1 MSAPADRPDVL
12 LLDVNE
18 TLSDTAPMA
27 AAFEDVGAPGALAA
41 TWFAGVLRDGF
52 ARTAAG
58 AAAPFADVAAGGL
71 RAVLE
76 GVDGLGP
83 DLDEA
88 VSRLMEAF
96 VQLPAHPDVAPGLAA
111 LRAGGLRLATLTNGA
126 PAVSDG
132 LLRRAGARD
141 SVEQLLS
148 VQDAP
153 GGAWKPASTAYEHGL
168 RATGVGAERALLV
181 AVHPWDVDGAA
192 RAGLRT
198 AWIDREGRAYP
209 RHLLAPDLTA
219 PSLPAL
225 AELLSR

>member
-1 MSAPADRPDVL
+1 MSALSTRPDVV

-27 AAFEDVGAPGALAA
+27 RAFEDVGAPGSLAA

-58 AAAPFADVAAGGL
+58 AAAPFADVAAGAL
-71 RAVLE
+71 RTVLE

-83 DLDEA
+83 ALDDA
-88 VSRLMEAF
+88 VSQVMDAF
-96 VQLPAHPDVAPGLAA
+96 TQLPAHPDVAPGLAA
-111 LRAGGLRLATLTNGA
+111 LRASGLHVATLTNGA
-126 PAVSDG
+126 TAVSDG

-141 SVEQLLS
+141 SVDQLLS

-153 GGAWKPASTAYEHGL
+153 GGAWKPAPAAYEHGL
-168 RATGVGAERALLV
+168 RATGSTADRAVLV

-198 AWIDREGRAYP
+198 AWLDRSGRTYP
-209 RHLLAPDLTA
+209 SHLTAPDVTA
-219 PSLPAL
+219 PSLTAL

>member
-1 MSAPADRPDVL
+1 MSAAAARPDVL

-27 AAFEDVGAPGALAA
+27 GAFEAVGAPGSLAA

-58 AAAPFADVAAGGL
+58 APVPFADVATGAL

-76 GVDGLGP
+76 GVDDLGP
-83 DLDEA
+83 DLDGA
-88 VSRLMEAF
+88 VSQVMDAF
-96 VQLPAHPDVAPGLAA
+96 LHLPAHPDVAPGLAA
-111 LRAGGLRLATLTNGA
+111 LRAGGLRLATLTNGTA
-126 PAVSDG
+126 AVSDG

-141 SVEQLLS
+141 DVERLLS
-148 VQDAP
+148 VEDAP
-153 GGAWKPASTAYEHGL
+153 GGAWKPAAAAYEHGL
-168 RATGVGAERALLV
+168 RATGASADRTMLA

-198 AWIDREGRAYP
+198 AWIDRGGRAYP
-209 RHLLAPDLTA
+209 SHLTAPELTA
-219 PSLPAL
+219 PSFPAL